1 MSIEID
7 SFYNVPLASNP
18 SRPCILAT
26 PVARSTIINFFI
38 ISTGQTQQNKPL
50 AWLNTEGIGC

>member
-7 SFYNVPLASNP
+7 SFYNFPLASNP

-26 PVARSTIINFFI
+26 SVARSTIINFFI
-38 ISTGQTQQNKPL
+38 ISTGQTQQYKPL
-50 AWLNTEGIGC
+50 A